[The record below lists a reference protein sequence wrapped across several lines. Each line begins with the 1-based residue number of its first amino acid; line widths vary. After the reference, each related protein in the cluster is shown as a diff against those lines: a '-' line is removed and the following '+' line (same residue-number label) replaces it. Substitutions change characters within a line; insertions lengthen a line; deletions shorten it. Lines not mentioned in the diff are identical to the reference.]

1 MGVITIPMDTR
12 LANWAEKL
20 AIPKRFSVVTN
31 EAMKSGVLTP
41 KVRDEIV
48 QSMSTLIMV
57 HTIRPTSN
65 DYNTVCLRLIKTH
78 PILKDRIDSG
88 YVSSV

>member
-1 MGVITIPMDTR
+1 M
-12 LANWAEKL
+12 ANWAEKL
-20 AIPKRFSVVTN
+20 IIPRRFSIVTN

-41 KVRDEIV
+41 RARDEIV
-48 QSMSTLIMV
+48 NYMATLMMV

-78 PILKDRIDSG
+78 PILKDGADNG
-88 YVSSV
+88 YVSSVLYD